1 MSAALLIAL
10 ASLASPGLS
19 ARLVPVRAVEG
30 EPVPVVVEV
39 TDAAGVVGG
48 VRVEVRT
55 SSDTWVAAEA
65 ERDEAPGRW
74 RAELAAGLVPRA
86 GRELALRASI
96 LGARGGLLLDLGFD
110 EPMTV
115 TVASAEAART
125 QDRVLR
131 QASTRQGGPLD
142 RLVAYVGLEGRAGS
156 GARARVVVAVGI
168 ALSST
173 QELTLGVAVGPAFA
187 RPAALAEGGPLV
199 LGVESAWRVF
209 TDEPRFATWAPFFEL
224 GVSADARLPGFDP
237 GLAARVGFSVD
248 LGLDTRLDLAVGG
261 GPVVFAADTAA
272 ELGFVGG
279 GRLTLRFGG
288 STEARTP

>member
-1 MSAALLIAL
+1 MIAL

-187 RPAALAEGGPLV
+187 RPAAVAEGGPLV

-261 GPVVFAADTAA
+261 GPVLFAADTAA

>member
-10 ASLASPGLS
+10 ASLANPGLS

-30 EPVPVVVEV
+30 EPVPVVLEV
-39 TDAAGVVGG
+39 TDTAGVVGG
-48 VRVEVRT
+48 VRVEART
-55 SSDTWVAAEA
+55 SSATWVAAEA
-65 ERDEAPGRW
+65 ERDDTPGRW
-74 RAELAAGLVPRA
+74 RAVLPASVVPRA
-86 GRELALRASI
+86 GQELALRASI
-96 LGARGGLLLDLGFD
+96 LGSRGGLLLDLGFD

-115 TVASAEAART
+115 TVASAESMKV

-168 ALSST
+168 AMSTT
-173 QELTLGVAVGPAFA
+173 QELTMGVSVGPAFA
-187 RPAALAEGGPLV
+187 RPAAVAEGGPLV
-199 LGVESAWRVF
+199 LGVEAAWRVF

-237 GLAARVGFSVD
+237 GVAARAGFSVD

-261 GPVVFAADTAA
+261 GPVLYSADTEA

-279 GRLTLRFGG
+279 GRITLRFGG
-288 STEARTP
+288 TSEARAP

>member
-187 RPAALAEGGPLV
+187 RPAAVAEGGPLV

-261 GPVVFAADTAA
+261 GPVLFAADTAA

>member
-1 MSAALLIAL
+1 MSATLLIAL
-10 ASLASPGLS
+10 ASLANPGLS

-30 EPVPVVVEV
+30 QAVPVVVEV
-39 TDAAGVVGG
+39 LDAAGVVGG

-55 SSDTWVAAEA
+55 ASASWVAAEA
-65 ERDEAPGRW
+65 ERDDTPGRW
-74 RAELAAGLVPRA
+74 RAELPASVVPAA

-115 TVASAEAART
+115 TVASAEAARV

-168 ALSST
+168 AMSAT
-173 QELTLGVAVGPAFA
+173 QELTMGVAVGPAFS
-187 RPAALAEGGPLV
+187 RPAALSEGGPLV

-237 GLAARVGFSVD
+237 GLAARAGFSVD

-261 GPVVFAADTAA
+261 GPVLYSADTEA

-288 STEARTP
+288 TSEASAP